1 MKEEIR
7 RKKEKQTAGPLSG
20 CDRFWPFAVAAGTFS
35 GGSQRQALAKGKQAL
50 TQARLGC
57 QDYTGCIS
65 LTERECVLVSR
76 GCRFIYCTL

>member
-35 GGSQRQALAKGKQAL
+35 GGSQRRALAKGKHAL

-57 QDYTGCIS
+57 QDYTGCIFS
-65 LTERECVLVSR
+65 HRERVCWLVESANS
-76 GCRFIYCTL
+76 YTL